1 MRIGFDAKRAF
12 LNNTGLGNYSRD
24 LIKSL
29 STNYPNNDYFLYT
42 TKTAK
47 NNLESKN
54 IHMKLITAVIK
65 PPQSKIDTLFK
76 SYWRSK
82 KIINDIVEDKIELYH
97 GLSNEIPYGIEKT
110 NVKCIVTIHDLI
122 FLKHPEFFKYI
133 DRKIYFR
140 KVQYA
145 CKKSDKIIT
154 VSKQTKQDIINFL
167 KIPKDKIEVV
177 YQSCNEIFQKKILKE
192 KKDKISKKYNL
203 PNKFLLYVGSIE
215 ERKNLLTIL
224 KSLNKL
230 DNQKLV
236 VIGNGKQYKR
246 ICEEYIKKNNLTNK
260 VTFLMNLD
268 IYEISCIYQLAEMLI
283 YPSISEGFGIPIIEA
298 LFSNIPVITT
308 NGGCFKEAG
317 GDHSIYINPLSVNEM
332 ISSILLIQKNKELRT
347 RMKLEGMKHVK
358 KFTTTNTSKQMI
370 DVYNSF

>member
-1 MRIGFDAKRAF
+1 MRIGLDAKRAF

-54 IHMKLITAVIK
+54 IHIK
-65 PPQSKIDTLFK
+65 SPQSKIYTLFK

-370 DVYNSF
+370 HVYNSF